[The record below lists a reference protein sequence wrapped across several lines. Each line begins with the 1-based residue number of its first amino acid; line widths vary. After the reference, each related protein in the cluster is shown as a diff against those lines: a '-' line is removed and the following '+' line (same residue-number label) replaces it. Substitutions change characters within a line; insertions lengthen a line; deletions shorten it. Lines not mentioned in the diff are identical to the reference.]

1 MKLPCGSRLLDLASP
16 KIMAIL
22 NATPDSFSDGGTLYA
37 GDRLS
42 SSLALKRA
50 EQFVAEGAAIIDVGG
65 ESTRPGA
72 PSVSLQEE
80 LDRVVGVVETIAS
93 RLDVIISVDTS
104 KPEVMAASVAAG
116 AGIINDVRALQ
127 WPGALEVASQLE
139 VPICLMHKQGE
150 PGDMQLNPSYR
161 YVERE
166 VRDFFYDSI
175 DRCRA
180 MGISPQRIL
189 LDPGFGFGKTDEHNL
204 ALFKAMPDFAD
215 IGCPVVVG
223 VSRKSMIGRLLG
235 RDLPDRLPGSL
246 AFALVALQ
254 RGASILRVHDVAAT
268 RDIVKVF
275 ELTR

>member
-1 MKLPCGSRLLDLASP
+1 MKLPCGNRQLDLSSP

-22 NATPDSFSDGGTLYA
+22 NATPDSFSDGGVLYT
-37 GDRLS
+37 GGKLDCG
-42 SSLALKRA
+42 LALNRV
-50 EQFVAEGAAIIDVGG
+50 ERCIAEGAAIIDIGG

-72 PSVSLQEE
+72 PSVSVQEE
-80 LDRVVGVVETIAS
+80 LDRVVGLVDTIAS

-116 AGIINDVRALQ
+116 AGMINDVRALQ
-127 WPGALEVASQLE
+127 LPGALAVAARLN

-150 PGDMQLNPSYR
+150 PCDMQLKPSYR
-161 YVERE
+161 HLDRE

-175 DRCRA
+175 DRCRGV
-180 MGISPQRIL
+180 GISPQRLL
-189 LDPGFGFGKTDEHNL
+189 LDPGFGFGKADEHNL
-204 ALFKAMPDFAD
+204 ELFKALPDFAQ
-215 IGCPVVVG
+215 IGCPLLVG
-223 VSRKSMIGRLLG
+223 ISRKSMIGRLLG

-246 AFALVALQ
+246 GFALVALQ

-268 RDIVKVF
+268 LDVIKVF